1 MSIKSF
7 LLKKTLQMKG
17 MSGDQAES
25 MAKQISEN
33 PEVMESMKA
42 IESNTE
48 LKALF
53 EKIQKEM
60 EEKKKGGMPDQYAM
74 VLVMGKY
81 KSEMMKYRNE
91 LEPLMRLMQNK

>member
-17 MSGDQAES
+17 MSGDQAEA

-42 IESNTE
+42 IEANTE